1 MDIIA
6 RSIQAA
12 KAQHSKVVLPEG
24 QDPRILAAARKI
36 LDDSIA
42 QPIVLGARE
51 QIAAVAAEA
60 GVDLEGI
67 STVDPRTDDKL
78 ATYARRYREGRSVEE
93 SIALRLVRKPPL
105 FGGMMVACGDAAT
118 MVAGVKHATATVIQA
133 GALTVGYAP
142 GIKTASSFFLMIIPE
157 RDDTEEQVLIF
168 ADCAVSIAP
177 TSEQLADIALASAAS
192 ATSLLDTRPRVA
204 MLSFSTRG
212 SAVHSDVEKVAE
224 AVRIARRRNP
234 EMLIDGEF
242 QADSAIS
249 PVVAAKKIK
258 DGSEVAGRANVLIF
272 PDLDAG
278 NIAYTLTQ
286 YLAGAKAIGPL
297 LQGFAKPICDLSRGA
312 SVDDIIATTAICL
325 ASSQAIS
332 CEADGLQRN
341 GYHLYENLGVQLW

>member
-12 KAQHSKVVLPEG
+12 KARQGKVVLPEG

-42 QPIVLGARE
+42 QPIVLGSRE
-51 QIAAVAAEA
+51 QIAAVATEA
-60 GVDLEGI
+60 GVDLDGI

-78 ATYARRYREGRSVEE
+78 ATYAARYRESRSVEE
-93 SIALRLVRKPPL
+93 SIALRMVRKLPF
-105 FGGMMVACGDAAT
+105 FGGMMVACGDADT
-118 MVAGVKHATATVIQA
+118 MVAGVKHATVTVIQA

-142 GIKTASSFFLMIIPE
+142 GIETVSSFFLMIVPD
-157 RDDTEEQVLIF
+157 RDDMEEQVLIF
-168 ADCAVSIAP
+168 ADCAVNIAP
-177 TSEQLADIALASAAS
+177 TSEQLADIALASATS
-192 ATSLLDTRPRVA
+192 ATSLLDTCPRVA

-224 AVRIARRRNP
+224 AVRIARQRNP

-242 QADSAIS
+242 QADSALS
-249 PVVAAKKIK
+249 PDVAAKKIK
-258 DGSEVAGRANVLIF
+258 DSSEVAGRANVLIF
-272 PDLDAG
+272 PDLNAG
-278 NIAYTLTQ
+278 NIAYKLTQ

-325 ASSQAIS
+325 ASSQTIS
-332 CEADGLQRN
+332 CEAEGIQ
-341 GYHLYENLGVQLW
+341 